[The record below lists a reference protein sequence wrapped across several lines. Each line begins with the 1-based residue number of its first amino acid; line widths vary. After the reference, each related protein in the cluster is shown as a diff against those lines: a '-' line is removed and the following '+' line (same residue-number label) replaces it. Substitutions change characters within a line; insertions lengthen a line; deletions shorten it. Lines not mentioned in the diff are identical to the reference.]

1 MKTPEVRYV
10 QTQDGTFVAF
20 QVFGRGPRDIL
31 FVPGFFSN
39 LLANWE
45 LPGMAHFLERL
56 SGFARVVAID
66 RRGIGL
72 SDRMSSGDLPPLE
85 TQMDDLI
92 AVLDEI
98 HVSRVHLV
106 GYEDGAELCSLLA
119 AAVPDRVVSLSVYAL
134 APRASRADGYP
145 FGPTP
150 EEWKARAEKRAAL
163 WAHGWGL
170 PAAREDYEYAAPS
183 LATDEQEVALFARYL
198 SLSASPGSAIAV
210 IGQWGETDI
219 RAILP
224 TIRIPTLVMIREEAP
239 RDLVPIARWLA
250 ATIPAARLA
259 LLPGRDFAL
268 WVGEVDAMA
277 DEIEAFV
284 TGVRPVPAS
293 STVLATVLFTDIVD
307 STERQAALG
316 DRAWRDVIHR
326 HHALVREQLETY
338 RGVEVDTAGDGFYAT
353 FDGPARAVRC
363 ALAISGAVRVLGMA
377 IRAGLH
383 TGECEMIDGKVGGL
397 TVSIGARI
405 AARAGP
411 SQVLVSGT
419 VKDLVAGSGLRFEDA
434 GDHELKGIVGS
445 RRLFIASSD

>member
-1 MKTPEVRYV
+1 MKIPEVRYV
-10 QTQDGTFVAF
+10 RTEDGTFVAF

-45 LPGMAHFLERL
+45 LPGMARFLERL

-66 RRGIGL
+66 RRGMGL

-92 AVLDEI
+92 AVLDEVQI
-98 HVSRVHLV
+98 SRAHLV
-106 GYEDGAELCSLLA
+106 GSEDGAELCSLLA
-119 AAVPDRVVSLSVYAL
+119 AAVPDRAASLSVYAL

-150 EEWKARAEKRAAL
+150 DEREARAKKRAAL
-163 WAHGWGL
+163 WAPGWGL
-170 PAAREDYEYAAPS
+170 PAAREDYEFAAPS
-183 LATDEQEVALFARYL
+183 LATDEHEVALFARYL

-210 IGQWGETDI
+210 IRQWGETDI

-224 TIRIPTLVMIREEAP
+224 TIRVPTLVMIREEAP

-250 ATIPAARLA
+250 ATIPSARLA
-259 LLPGRDFAL
+259 VLPGRDFAL
-268 WVGEVDAMA
+268 WVGDVDAIA

-284 TGVRPVPAS
+284 TGVRPAAVS

-316 DRAWRDVIHR
+316 DRAWRDVIQR
-326 HHALVREQLETY
+326 HHALVREQLDTY

-353 FDGPARAVRC
+353 FDGPARAIRC
-363 ALAISGAVRVLGMA
+363 ALAISDAVRALGLVV
-377 IRAGLH
+377 RAGLH
-383 TGECEMIDGKVGGL
+383 TGECQVIDGKVGGL

-405 AARAGP
+405 AALAGP

-419 VKDLVAGSGLRFEDA
+419 VKDLVAGSGLRFEEA
-434 GDHELKGIVGS
+434 GEHELKGVPGP
-445 RRLFIASSD
+445 RPLFIASEM